1 MQSAD
6 YVPGV
11 SGWRMEKGWF
21 EINGGPHG
29 PVRIGNLEA
38 SVEAPSDEQLA
49 ALCLTRQDL
58 AEPFIVVDG
67 VTYINQAL
75 VGHSA
80 VDAGDFKVKLCMG
93 EHGQYVVAGIGAG
106 ASPEAFEAGALIDYL
121 SRAISSAQL
130 AKDLMA
136 AISSDDRILAE
147 ALADAG
153 RLKLKSRLS

>member
-38 SVEAPSDEQLA
+38 SVETPSDEQLA

-67 VTYINQAL
+67 VTYINEAL
-75 VGHSA
+75 IPSCA
-80 VDAGDFKVKLCMG
+80 VDADRFKVKMSLN
-93 EHGQYVVAGIGAG
+93 ESGQYVAAGVGLGMDASEILDLLSSQISQSDLASALSEWNTKVADPSEIARQVIRQ
-106 ASPEAFEAGALIDYL
+106 E
-121 SRAISSAQL
+121 
-130 AKDLMA
+130 
-136 AISSDDRILAE
+136 
-147 ALADAG
+147 
-153 RLKLKSRLS
+153 LKPGGLLHRR

>member
-38 SVEAPSDEQLA
+38 SIETPSDEHLA

-58 AEPFIVVDG
+58 AKPFIVVDG

-75 VGHSA
+75 VDHSA
-80 VDAGDFKVKLCMG
+80 VDVGRFKVKLAENG
-93 EHGQYVVAGIGAG
+93 QGQYVVAGIGLGVGDKDACDDKCSGTIEG
-106 ASPEAFEAGALIDYL
+106 AKWRFSGSKSIPFGPFP
-121 SRAISSAQL
+121 
-130 AKDLMA
+130 MA
-136 AISSDDRILAE
+136 DITR
-147 ALADAG
+147 
-153 RLKLKSRLS
+153 